1 MEPKTY
7 NRYWIRTLLRDELTR
22 VMLRDA
28 RNESAWIKEMTMLA
42 CMEPDE
48 RHSDGLDDTDENFNF

>member
-28 RNESAWIKEMTMLA
+28 RNESAWIKEITCIA
-42 CMEPDE
+42 CEGAPQFKTSSFDKE
-48 RHSDGLDDTDENFNF
+48 DSEFSF